1 MGKNFG
7 LFVCVSGL
15 AHGAYR
21 PLIAR
26 ERGGAGSE
34 GSTGSTGGGAAH
46 KKEAP
51 RSIDGGDVRR
61 WHFSHESLE
70 YDFLASPI
78 SSIRGAAATT
88 ISHLHAKGDTPI
100 DFPLS

>member
-26 ERGGAGSE
+26 ERGEQVQMVHGFN
-34 GSTGSTGGGAAH
+34 GGGAAH

-61 WHFSHESLE
+61 WHFSH
-70 YDFLASPI
+70 
-78 SSIRGAAATT
+78 
-88 ISHLHAKGDTPI
+88 
-100 DFPLS
+100 

>member
-26 ERGGAGSE
+26 EREGAGSE
-34 GSTGSTGGGAAH
+34 GSTGSTGV
-46 KKEAP
+46 
-51 RSIDGGDVRR
+51 VRR
-61 WHFSHESLE
+61 
-70 YDFLASPI
+70 I
-78 SSIRGAAATT
+78 KKKRRGV
-88 ISHLHAKGDTPI
+88 
-100 DFPLS
+100 